1 MAELAIIFA
10 HLGPAARPIL
20 GFLNAREAQCLLA
33 LSKETDLDVASRVIA
48 YQNRWGFK
56 QPAFTH
62 GPDGRFTMRSGTK
75 TVSVPPLQG
84 KQYIS
89 FNVRSFLQRN
99 GTRIGTAHIENYYE
113 NEDGYNNSSLIFSAP
128 VQDIRRIKADSLQF
142 RIARHA
148 QIKAEAAAAAAAAD
162 QAALAAEKA
171 AKAKAVADHIAKYT
185 IRAPPAPAVN
195 PWLVRA
201 AAAKAKAQGA

>member
-10 HLGPAARPIL
+10 HLGPAATPIL
-20 GFLNAREAQCLLA
+20 GFLNAKEAQCLLA
-33 LSKETDLDVASRVIA
+33 LSKETDLEVASRVIA

-75 TVSVPPLQG
+75 TVHVPALRG

-89 FNVRSFLQRN
+89 FNVRSFLERDGVRV
-99 GTRIGTAHIENYYE
+99 GTVHIENYYE
-113 NEDGYNNSSLIFSAP
+113 NDDDYNNSSLIFSAP
-128 VQDIRRIKADSLQF
+128 VREIRRIKADSLQF

-148 QIKAEAAAAAAAAD
+148 QIKAEEAAAAAAA
-162 QAALAAEKA
+162 EEA

-185 IRAPPAPAVN
+185 IRAPPAPKVN
-195 PWLVRA
+195 PWQARAEARA
-201 AAAKAKAQGA
+201 AAAKAKAASESG